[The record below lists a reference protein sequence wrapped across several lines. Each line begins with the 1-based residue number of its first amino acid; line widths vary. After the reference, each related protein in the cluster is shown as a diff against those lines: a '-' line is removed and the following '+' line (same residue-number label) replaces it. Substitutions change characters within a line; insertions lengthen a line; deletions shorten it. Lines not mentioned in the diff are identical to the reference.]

1 MASRDRFPPL
11 AREALTEAQ
20 RRASDAVAAG
30 PRGGV
35 YGPFVPL
42 LRSPELMDCAQRMGE
57 YLRYR
62 SAVGTTLSE
71 LAILLIARF
80 WNQQVEWAIH
90 APIAACVGIPKATI
104 DAIAA
109 GQRPSSLSADEAI
122 VYDLITEL
130 QRERRVSDAAFERAL
145 ARFGEHGVMDLFG
158 ICGYYTFLAMVM
170 NGAQTPPPASDAAP
184 LPELAP

>member
-1 MASRDRFPPL
+1 MAEDRMPPIP
-11 AREALTEAQ
+11 EGALTEAQ
-20 RRASDAVAAG
+20 RKAAAAFAAERRR
-30 PRGGV
+30 PPF
-35 YGPFVPL
+35 GPFVPL

-71 LAILLIARF
+71 LAILVVARF

-90 APIAACVGIPKATI
+90 APIAARVGIAKATI

-109 GQRPSSLSADEAI
+109 GRRPSSLNADEAT
-122 VYDLITEL
+122 VYDVITEL
-130 QRERRVSDAAFERAL
+130 QNRKGVSDATFERAL

-184 LPELAP
+184 LP